1 VAPSSDFGAKPPI
14 EKKFSLQCIEKPS
27 QPMPPIPRAVGTIFK
42 ILDAQMSAAY
52 EAHQPNKN
60 KQHK

>member
-1 VAPSSDFGAKPPI
+1 
-14 EKKFSLQCIEKPS
+14 
-27 QPMPPIPRAVGTIFK
+27 MRPIPRARGPIFK
-42 ILDAQMSAAY
+42 ILDAQMSATY

>member
-1 VAPSSDFGAKPPI
+1 
-14 EKKFSLQCIEKPS
+14 
-27 QPMPPIPRAVGTIFK
+27 MPPIPRALSSIFK